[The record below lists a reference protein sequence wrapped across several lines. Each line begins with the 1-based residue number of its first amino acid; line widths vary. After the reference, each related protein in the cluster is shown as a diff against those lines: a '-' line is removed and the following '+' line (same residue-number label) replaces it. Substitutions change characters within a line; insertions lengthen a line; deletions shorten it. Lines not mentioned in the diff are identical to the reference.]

1 MTAFRPFSAR
11 SRLLSALAG
20 ALLLSACGGETADP
34 SGTGETAARAPDGQ
48 SAPAAAPRPAEASA
62 ATLDA
67 VIAGPQRGDGHAA
80 RDQYRHPKETL
91 SFFGLEPDMTVVE
104 MSPGGGWYTRIIA
117 PYLASGNGQYIA
129 LQPNPGDNQRR
140 IDRLEAFKNTFSGTE
155 TFGTVS
161 VALLGA
167 GGSDIEPGSADMV
180 LTFRNVH
187 NWMGGQTTDAV
198 FASFY
203 DALKPGGVLGV
214 VEHRGDPDKEQDP
227 RGRTG
232 YVREDVVIA
241 MAQKAGFVVDA
252 TSEINA
258 NPKDDRDHP
267 FGVWTLK
274 PVRRSSQTGAPD
286 PEFDRA
292 GYDAIG
298 ESDRMTIRFRK
309 PLDDDGAL
317 LE

>member
-1 MTAFRPFSAR
+1 MIV
-11 SRLLSALAG
+11 SRFFTNSPVLLGLITG
-20 ALLLSACGGETADP
+20 TVLLTACGGESPGAPQGQD
-34 SGTGETAARAPDGQ
+34 SETVVSTPESQ
-48 SAPAAAPRPAEASA
+48 SAPASSPVATSA
-62 ATLDA
+62 ITLDT
-67 VIAGPQRGDGHAA
+67 VIAGPQRGEGHKA
-80 RDQYRHPKETL
+80 RDPYRHPKETL
-91 SFFGLEPDMTVVE
+91 SFFGLKPDMTVVE

-117 PYLASGNGQYIA
+117 PYLASGGGSYIA

-140 IDRLEAFKNTFSGTE
+140 IDRIDAFKNTFGGTE
-155 TFGTVS
+155 TFGDVR
-161 VALLGA
+161 VALLGTDDA
-167 GGSDIEPGSADMV
+167 NLAPGSADMV

-203 DALKPGGVLGV
+203 DALKPGGILGL
-214 VEHRGDPDKEQDP
+214 VEHRGDPQKDQNP

-232 YVREDVVIA
+232 YVRQDVVIA
-241 MAQKAGFVVDA
+241 MAEKAGFEVDA

-258 NPKDDRDHP
+258 NPADDRDHP

-292 GYDAIG
+292 AYDAIG

-309 PLDDDGAL
+309 PLGDDGAL